1 MEDTSH
7 PSQLRGFQCPKCPK
21 TFDKKDR
28 LQKHVSKDHRKD
40 RAPPQHQPV
49 AYEQPKTIPSNILP
63 DDLKVISLYYIK
75 IPAGFHKKDL
85 PLMKVRVRL
94 HGEAQESIYVKYSDV
109 KDRFPKQLCDF
120 LEQHVVFRRRTDDSN
135 IFLDSEEE
143 AARQREWMRSIS
155 RQH

>member
-1 MEDTSH
+1 M
-7 PSQLRGFQCPKCPK
+7 K
-21 TFDKKDR
+21 
-28 LQKHVSKDHRKD
+28 
-40 RAPPQHQPV
+40 
-49 AYEQPKTIPSNILP
+49 
-63 DDLKVISLYYIK
+63 SLYYIK
-75 IPAGFHKKDL
+75 VPAGFHKKDL

-94 HGEAQESIYVKYSDV
+94 HGEAQQSIYVKYSDV

-155 RQH
+155 RQQQQQTTMGNRTVLGEQLQQRQSTLQVQSKVVEESVVGSKRLHRQRGR

>member
-1 MEDTSH
+1 MKQH
-7 PSQLRGFQCPKCPK
+7 LR
-21 TFDKKDR
+21 R
-28 LQKHVSKDHRKD
+28 DHRAQH
-40 RAPPQHQPV
+40 APRHPVVTYLQP
-49 AYEQPKTIPSNILP
+49 ATLPNDLDPS
-63 DDLKVISLYYIK
+63 DVKVTSLYYIK